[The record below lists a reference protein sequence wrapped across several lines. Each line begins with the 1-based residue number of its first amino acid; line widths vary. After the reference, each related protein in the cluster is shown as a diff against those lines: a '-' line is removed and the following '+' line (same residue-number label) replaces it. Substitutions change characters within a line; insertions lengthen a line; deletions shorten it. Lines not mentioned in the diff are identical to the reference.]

1 MAEES
6 DFPKGMLQQLQQMQE
21 QVLKAQSE
29 LATEEVTG
37 AAGGGSVKVT
47 VTGDQRCTAV
57 EIDAALLEDTDVE
70 MLQDLVLAALNNA
83 LEESRQL
90 AVKRLG
96 PLSGGISV

>member
-6 DFPKGMLQQLQQMQE
+6 KLPKGMLQQLQQMQE
-21 QVLKAQSE
+21 QVIKAQAE
-29 LATEEVTG
+29 LASEEVSG
-37 AAGGGSVKVT
+37 AAGGGSVRVT

-57 EIDAALLEDTDVE
+57 EIDAALLQEGDVE
-70 MLQDLVLAALNNA
+70 MLQDLILAALNNA

-90 AVKRLG
+90 AFKRLG